1 MNKQLQAELADV
13 LQKQR
18 RALLEKRSADENSF
32 DNLLE
37 TRDNEM
43 EEHAQADRIA
53 QTLDTFEDRG
63 VQELREIDAALA
75 RIEAGTYGKCEN
87 CGGEID
93 EQRLRT
99 LPTTTLCTS
108 CAKDLKDRDVSEQE
122 QPAEAADDAPERA
135 ELPPDLALLDDDELR
150 ERLMEIIREDG
161 QVDTEELQI
170 NTRNGVVFLEGAVPS
185 EVEHEILL
193 NILTDVAGVQ
203 EVQDN
208 LEVERLAW
216 EREDR
221 WKEEAAQDVEPGT
234 IPDKEPYAGT
244 EDPVLSEEE
253 GVTYE
258 PPVNPPPP
266 IRKA

>member
-18 RALLEKRSADENSF
+18 RALLEKRSADESSF
-32 DNLLE
+32 DNLLD

-43 EEHAQADRIA
+43 EEHAQAERIA
-53 QTLDTFEDRG
+53 QTLDTFEERG
-63 VQELREIDAALA
+63 VQELRDIDAALA

-87 CGGEID
+87 CGGEI
-93 EQRLRT
+93 EEERLRA
-99 LPTTTLCTS
+99 LPTATLCTK
-108 CAKDLKDRDVSEQE
+108 CANDLKEHDAGDQE
-122 QPAEAADDAPERA
+122 QSAGLAEEAPQRA

-150 ERLMEIIREDG
+150 ERLMEIIKEDG

-170 NTRNGVVFLEGAVPS
+170 NTRSGVVFLEGAVPS

-221 WKEEAAQDVEPGT
+221 WKEEAVQDVEPGT

-266 IRKA
+266 IRKV